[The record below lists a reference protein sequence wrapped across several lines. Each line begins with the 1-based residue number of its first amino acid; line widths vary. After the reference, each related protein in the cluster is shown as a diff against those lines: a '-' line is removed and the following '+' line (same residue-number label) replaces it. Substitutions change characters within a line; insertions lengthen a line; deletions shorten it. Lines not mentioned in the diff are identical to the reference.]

1 MPTTSENN
9 KRIAKNTLLLYFRM
23 FFMMVVSLYTSRV
36 VLNVLGVED
45 YGIYNVVGG
54 VVAMFS
60 VLSGSLSSAISRF
73 ITYEIGKGEC
83 EKLKRVF
90 SSAVTVQLTLG
101 LIIVLVAETAGL
113 WFLNTKMNIPAER
126 MSAANWVLQ
135 FSVVTFVIN
144 LISVPYNAAIIAHEK
159 MSAFAY
165 ISILEVVGKLVIAYF
180 ITVSPIDKLVFY
192 AILICLVA
200 IIIRYIYSRYCKKRF
215 EECTYHFI
223 FDKELLKNM
232 FSFAGWNFFG
242 NGAFLLNTQGV
253 NILMN
258 IFFGVSVNAA
268 RGVATQVDAAMRQFV
283 NSFTTAVNPQIIK
296 SYAVGDFNYMHS
308 LVCRSAKFS
317 SFLLIFFAVPIV
329 LEANALFSFWLGD
342 VPDGAI
348 LFFQLGVMS
357 TFVDGALA
365 NSLMTSMFAT
375 GNIKKYQMIVSSIG
389 SMVFVFTWIFYYWG
403 FNAYVTYVIY
413 FVTYSIILVIR
424 LYLIKEAIHL
434 PISMYISKVLYRV
447 VPVFVISFVV
457 PLILLYILEPGLLRI
472 ISVSLLSLLTTL
484 FAAFII
490 GLTKGEKIFVV
501 DRLKAM
507 LIGISPK

>member
-1 MPTTSENN
+1 MTTSSENN

-73 ITYEIGKGEC
+73 ITYEIGKGER

-90 SSAVTVQLTLG
+90 SSAVTVQLVLG
-101 LIIVLVAETAGL
+101 FIIVLVAETAGL

-180 ITVSPIDKLVFY
+180 ITISPIDKLIFY

-200 IIIRYIYSRYCKKRF
+200 VIVRYIYGKYCRLHF
-215 EECTYHFI
+215 EECVYHFI
-223 FDKELLKNM
+223 FDKILLKKM

-258 IFFGVSVNAA
+258 IFFGVGVNAA
-268 RGVATQVDAAMRQFV
+268 RGVASQVDAAMRQFV
-283 NSFTTAVNPQIIK
+283 NSFTTAINPQIIK

-317 SFLLIFFAVPIV
+317 SFLLIFFAVPVV
-329 LEANALFSFWLGD
+329 LEANAIFSFWLGD
-342 VPDGAI
+342 VPNDAV

-365 NSLMTSMFAT
+365 NSLMTSMLAT
-375 GNIKKYQMIVSSIG
+375 GNIKKYQIIVSSVG
-389 SMVFVFTWIFYYWG
+389 SMVFVFTWIFYYFG
-403 FNAYVTYVIY
+403 LNAYITYIVYFVIY
-413 FVTYSIILVIR
+413 SIVLVVR

-434 PISMYISKVLYRV
+434 PILMYVQKVLYRV
-447 VPVFVISFVV
+447 VPVSIICFLL
-457 PLILLYILEPGLLRI
+457 PLILLYILEPGLLRV
-472 ISVSLLSLLTTL
+472 ISVSMLSLLVTL
-484 FAAFII
+484 LSVFLL
-490 GLTKGEKIFVV
+490 GLTKGERIFVL
-501 DRLKAM
+501 DRLKSM
-507 LIGISPK
+507 LKGIFQR

>member
-73 ITYEIGKGEC
+73 ITYEIGKGEH
-83 EKLKRVF
+83 EKLKKVF
-90 SSAVTVQLTLG
+90 SSAVTVQLALG
-101 LIIVLVAETAGL
+101 GIIVLVAETAGL

-135 FSVVTFVIN
+135 FSVITFVIN
-144 LISVPYNAAIIAHEK
+144 LVSVPYNAAIIAHER

-165 ISILEVVGKLVIAYF
+165 ISILEVVGKLIIAYF
-180 ITVSPIDKLVFY
+180 ITVSSIDKLTFY

-200 IIIRYIYSRYCKKRF
+200 IIIRYIYGRYCRKHF

-223 FDKELLKNM
+223 LDKELLKNM

-253 NILMN
+253 NVLMN

-268 RGVATQVDAAMRQFV
+268 RGVASQVDAAMRQFI

-296 SYAVGDFNYMHS
+296 SYAIGDFSYMHS

-342 VPDGAI
+342 VPNDAV

-389 SMVFVFTWIFYYWG
+389 SMVFFLTWVFYYLG
-403 FNAYVTYVIY
+403 FNAYITYVIY
-413 FVTYSIILVIR
+413 FIIYSVILVVR

-434 PISMYISKVLYRV
+434 PISMYVSKVIYRV
-447 VPVFVISFVV
+447 VPVFVMSFMI
-457 PLILLYILEPGLLRI
+457 PLLLLYILEPGLIRI
-472 ISVSLLSLLTTL
+472 VSVTMLSLLTTL
-484 FAAFII
+484 FTAFII
-490 GLTKGEKIFVV
+490 GLTKGEKIFVL
-501 DRLKAM
+501 DKLKKI